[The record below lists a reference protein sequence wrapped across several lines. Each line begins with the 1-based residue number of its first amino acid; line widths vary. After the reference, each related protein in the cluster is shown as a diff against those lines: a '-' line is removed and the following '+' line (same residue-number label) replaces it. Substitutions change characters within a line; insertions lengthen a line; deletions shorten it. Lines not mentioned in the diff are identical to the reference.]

1 MEIYGAD
8 ISGIEGQVIRFTA
21 VKEVERRGVTLL
33 GLAQKVVR
41 EGFQRAAKAIETL
54 EGDWSKILSDQ
65 GYTIQLSPAETP
77 KTSSGL
83 DLPIAIMLL
92 QASILQNEE
101 SLASEIERLEKEVE
115 KIRDIEG
122 RERRK
127 TELLEEIDSLIGQRE
142 LILKYRKRLAENKS
156 RYLLIG
162 TLDITSGRILT
173 PEYGMFGMISC
184 AEPGFDVVI
193 PEESEVHGAL
203 ISKGRRDIK
212 VFIAADLQEVWNV
225 VLGVTQPR
233 RASYHIRQIKRKRL
247 THYVPDLKAIEGV
260 ALAKRAMVVALA
272 GGHNILLLGPPGQG
286 KSMLAKAATKLLPT
300 LSHTEMFAVNKVYS
314 AKGELKGNEVI
325 LDRPFQEVT
334 RVTGPAL
341 FGGGSK
347 PPLPGLV
354 SLAHSG
360 VLLFDE
366 INLLPLGLIQGLRNT
381 LNDRV
386 QKIQRLNTV
395 IEYPCNFIMI
405 AAMNPCQDGWYGH
418 LECPQ
423 CGQIFF
429 SPISECPRHP
439 QLKLRSKCACNNLQ
453 ISRFRE
459 KLTQPLMDRIDLK
472 VFLSP
477 YDKEQNVEYD
487 YATSTVKKQIQAA
500 RDIQEKRYKG
510 EEFGI
515 SNACVPDRSQFE
527 RCTSPLDSSVKDF
540 IEDTCRRLIDTKRKE
555 VKLLLVSRTVA
566 DLERAKNIRIR
577 DVKEAI
583 SLMGLEHPYFR
594 GTF

>member
-1 MEIYGAD
+1 
-8 ISGIEGQVIRFTA
+8 
-21 VKEVERRGVTLL
+21 
-33 GLAQKVVR
+33 
-41 EGFQRAAKAIETL
+41 
-54 EGDWSKILSDQ
+54 
-65 GYTIQLSPAETP
+65 
-77 KTSSGL
+77 
-83 DLPIAIMLL
+83 
-92 QASILQNEE
+92 
-101 SLASEIERLEKEVE
+101 
-115 KIRDIEG
+115 
-122 RERRK
+122 
-127 TELLEEIDSLIGQRE
+127 
-142 LILKYRKRLAENKS
+142 
-156 RYLLIG
+156 
-162 TLDITSGRILT
+162 
-173 PEYGMFGMISC
+173 
-184 AEPGFDVVI
+184 
-193 PEESEVHGAL
+193 
-203 ISKGRRDIK
+203 
-212 VFIAADLQEVWNV
+212 
-225 VLGVTQPR
+225 
-233 RASYHIRQIKRKRL
+233 
-247 THYVPDLKAIEGV
+247 
-260 ALAKRAMVVALA
+260 MVVALA

-594 GTF
+594 GSF

>member
-8 ISGIEGQVIRFTA
+8 ISGIEGQLIRFTA
-21 VKEVERRGVTLL
+21 VKELERRGVTLL

-54 EGDWSKILSDQ
+54 EGDWSKILDNQ
-65 GYTIQLSPAETP
+65 GYTIQLNPAETP

-92 QASILQNEE
+92 QASILQNIE
-101 SLASEIERLEKEVE
+101 SLTSEIERFEKEVE
-115 KIRDIEG
+115 KIGEKESRARLKG
-122 RERRK
+122 
-127 TELLEEIDSLIGQRE
+127 ELLEKIDSLITQRE

-162 TLDITSGRILT
+162 TLDITTGRILT
-173 PEYGMFGMISC
+173 PEYGMFGMISS
-184 AEPGFDVVI
+184 AKPGFDVVI
-193 PEESEVHGAL
+193 PEESVVHGAV
-203 ISKGRRDIK
+203 ISRARKDIR
-212 VFIAADLQEVWNV
+212 VSIAADLQEVWNMI
-225 VLGVTQPR
+225 LGLALPR
-233 RASYHIRQIKRKRL
+233 KASSHIKQIKRKRL
-247 THYVPDLKAIEGV
+247 THYVPDLKAIDGV

-286 KSMLAKAATKLLPT
+286 KSMLAQAATKLLPE
-300 LSHTEMFAVNKVYS
+300 LSHDEMFEVNKIYS
-314 AKGELKGNEVI
+314 AKGELKGNEVL

-334 RVTGPAL
+334 RVTEAAL
-341 FGGGSK
+341 FGGGTR

-354 SLAHSG
+354 SLAHTG

-366 INLLPLGLIQGLRNT
+366 INLLPHGLIQGLRNT

-386 QKIQRLNTV
+386 QKIQRLNTI

-405 AAMNPCQDGWYGH
+405 AAMNPCECGWYGH
-418 LECPQ
+418 LVCPQ
-423 CGQIFF
+423 CGRIFF
-429 SPISECPRHP
+429 SSIQECPEHP
-439 QLKLRSKCACNNLQ
+439 ELKLQRKCACTNLK
-453 ISRFRE
+453 ISRFRDT
-459 KLTQPLMDRIDLK
+459 LTQPLLDRIDLK

-477 YDKEQNVEYD
+477 YDKNQDVEYD
-487 YATSTVKKQIQAA
+487 YASSTVRRRIQAG
-500 RDIQEKRYKG
+500 REIQEKRYG
-510 EEFGI
+510 STEFGK

-527 RCTSPLDSSVKDF
+527 RYTPPLESNVRDF

-555 VKLLLVSRTVA
+555 VKLLLVSRTIA
-566 DLERAKNIRIR
+566 DLDGAIDIRIK

-594 GTF
+594 GSF

>member
-8 ISGIEGQVIRFTA
+8 ISGIEGQLIRFTA
-21 VKEVERRGVTLL
+21 VKEVERRNVTLL

-54 EGDWSKILSDQ
+54 EGEWSSILSNQ

-92 QASILQNEE
+92 QASILQNLE

-115 KIRDIEG
+115 KTSEREG
-122 RERRK
+122 REKLKRK
-127 TELLEEIDSLIGQRE
+127 LLEEIDSLIRQRE
-142 LILKYRKRLAENKS
+142 LILKYRKRLTGNKS

-162 TLDITSGRILT
+162 TLDITTGRVLT

-184 AEPGFDVVI
+184 AKPGFDVVI

-203 ISKGRRDIK
+203 ISKGRKDIR
-212 VFIAADLQEVWNV
+212 VIMAADLQEVWNL
-225 VLGVTQPR
+225 VLGVTPPR
-233 RASYHIRQIKRKRL
+233 KASYHIKQIKRKRL
-247 THYVPDLKAIEGV
+247 THYVPDLRAIDGV

-286 KSMLAKAATKLLPT
+286 KSMLAQAATKLLPT
-300 LSHTEMFAVNKVYS
+300 LSHAEMFGVNKIYS

-334 RVTGPAL
+334 RVTEAAL
-341 FGGGSK
+341 FGGGSR

-354 SLAHSG
+354 SLAHTG

-366 INLLPLGLIQGLRNT
+366 INLLPINLIQGLRNT
-381 LNDRV
+381 LNDRI
-386 QKIQRLNTV
+386 QKIQRLNTI

-405 AAMNPCQDGWYGH
+405 AAMNPCECGWYGH
-418 LECPQ
+418 FICPQ
-423 CGQIFF
+423 CGRIFF
-429 SPISECPRHP
+429 SSFVECPEHP
-439 QLKLRSKCACNNLQ
+439 ELKLQNKCICTSSK

-477 YDKEQNVEYD
+477 YDKGQDFEYD
-487 YATSTVKKQIQAA
+487 YSSMRVRKQIQAA

-527 RCTSPLDSSVKDF
+527 RCTSPLDPNARVF
-540 IEDTCRRLIDTKRKE
+540 IEDTCRQLVETKRKE
-555 VKLLLVSRTVA
+555 VKLLLVSRTIA
-566 DLERAKNIRIR
+566 DLEGAKNIRIK

-583 SLMGLEHPYFR
+583 NLMGLEHPYFR

>member
-8 ISGIEGQVIRFTA
+8 ISGIEGQLIRFTA

-54 EGDWSKILSDQ
+54 EGDWSKILSSQ

-92 QASILQNEE
+92 QASILQNIE
-101 SLASEIERLEKEVE
+101 SLTSEIERLENEVE
-115 KIRDIEG
+115 KIGEREG
-122 RERRK
+122 RERLK
-127 TELLEEIDSLIGQRE
+127 TELLETIESFIRQRE
-142 LILKYRKRLAENKS
+142 LILKYRKRLVENKS

-162 TLDITSGRILT
+162 TLDITTGRILT

-184 AEPGFDVVI
+184 ARLGFDVVI

-203 ISKGRRDIK
+203 ISKGRKDIK

-225 VLGVTQPR
+225 VLGITQSR
-233 RASYHIRQIKRKRL
+233 RASYHVNHIKRKRL

-300 LSHTEMFAVNKVYS
+300 LSHAEMFEVNKIYS

-334 RVTGPAL
+334 RATGAAL

-354 SLAHSG
+354 SLAHTG

-366 INLLPLGLIQGLRNT
+366 INLLPHSLIQGLRNT
-381 LNDRV
+381 LNDRI

-405 AAMNPCQDGWYGH
+405 AAMNPCEDGWYGH

-423 CGQIFF
+423 CGRIFF
-429 SPISECPRHP
+429 SSIQECPEHS
-439 QLKLRSKCACNNLQ
+439 KETLRSKCTCNN
-453 ISRFRE
+453 
-459 KLTQPLMDRIDLK
+459 
-472 VFLSP
+472 
-477 YDKEQNVEYD
+477 
-487 YATSTVKKQIQAA
+487 
-500 RDIQEKRYKG
+500 
-510 EEFGI
+510 
-515 SNACVPDRSQFE
+515 
-527 RCTSPLDSSVKDF
+527 
-540 IEDTCRRLIDTKRKE
+540 
-555 VKLLLVSRTVA
+555 
-566 DLERAKNIRIR
+566 
-577 DVKEAI
+577 
-583 SLMGLEHPYFR
+583 
-594 GTF
+594 

>member
-8 ISGIEGQVIRFTA
+8 INGIEGRLIRFTA
-21 VKEVERRGVTLL
+21 VKELERRNVTLL
-33 GLAQKVVR
+33 GLAQRVVR

-54 EGDWSKILSDQ
+54 DGDWNKILSNQ

-115 KIRDIEG
+115 KIREMEG

-127 TELLEEIDSLIGQRE
+127 TELLEEIDSLIRQRE
-142 LILKYRKRLAENKS
+142 LILKYRKCLAENKS

-162 TLDITSGRILT
+162 TLDITTGRILT

-184 AEPGFDVVI
+184 AKPGFDVVI

-203 ISKGRRDIK
+203 IAKGRRDIR
-212 VFIAADLQEVWNV
+212 VFIAADLQEVWNI
-225 VLGVTQPR
+225 VLGITQLR
-233 RASYHIRQIKRKRL
+233 RASYHIKQIKRKRL
-247 THYVPDLKAIEGV
+247 THYVPDLKAIDGV

-286 KSMLAKAATKLLPT
+286 KSMLAQAATKLLPD
-300 LSHTEMFAVNKVYS
+300 LSHAEMFEVNKIYS
-314 AKGELKGNEVI
+314 AKGELQGNEVI

-341 FGGGSK
+341 FGGGSR

-354 SLAHSG
+354 SLAHTG

-366 INLLPLGLIQGLRNT
+366 INLLPHNLIQGLRNT
-381 LNDRV
+381 LNDRI
-386 QKIQRLNTV
+386 QKIQRLNT
-395 IEYPCNFIMI
+395 IIAYPCNFIMI
-405 AAMNPCQDGWYGH
+405 AAMNPCECGWYGH

-423 CGQIFF
+423 CGRILF
-429 SPISECPRHP
+429 SSTKECPEHP
-439 QLKLRSKCACNNLQ
+439 KEKLQRKCTCTNLK
-453 ISRFRE
+453 ISRFRDT
-459 KLTQPLMDRIDLK
+459 LTQPLLDRIDLK

-477 YDKEQNVEYD
+477 YDKGQDIDYD
-487 YATSTVKKQIQAA
+487 YASSTVKRQIQAA
-500 RDIQEKRYKG
+500 RDIQQKRYQA
-510 EEFGI
+510 EQFGR

-527 RCTSPLDSSVKDF
+527 RCTSPLDSNVKTF

-555 VKLLLVSRTVA
+555 VKLLLVSRTIA
-566 DLERAKNIRIR
+566 DLEGARDIRIK

-594 GTF
+594 GIF

>member
-8 ISGIEGQVIRFTA
+8 IRGIEGQLIRFTA
-21 VKEVERRGVTLL
+21 VKEVERRNVTLL
-33 GLAQKVVR
+33 GLAQRVVR

-54 EGDWSKILSDQ
+54 EGEWSSILSNQ

-92 QASILQNEE
+92 QASILQNLE

-115 KIRDIEG
+115 KIGEREG
-122 RERRK
+122 RERLK
-127 TELLEEIDSLIGQRE
+127 TQLLEEIDSLIRQRE
-142 LILKYRKRLAENKS
+142 LILKYRKRLTGNKS

-162 TLDITSGRILT
+162 TLDITTGGILT

-184 AEPGFDVVI
+184 AKPGFDVVI

-203 ISKGRRDIK
+203 ISKARGDIR
-212 VFIAADLQEVWNV
+212 VIIAADLQEVWNV
-225 VLGVTQPR
+225 ILGLTPPR
-233 RASYHIRQIKRKRL
+233 KASYHISQIKEKRL
-247 THYVPDLKAIEGV
+247 THYVPDLKAIHGV

-286 KSMLAKAATKLLPT
+286 KSMLAQAATKLLPT
-300 LSHTEMFAVNKVYS
+300 LSHAEMFEVNKIYS
-314 AKGELKGNEVI
+314 AKGELQGNEVM
-325 LDRPFQEVT
+325 LNRPFQEVT
-334 RVTGPAL
+334 RVTGAAL
-341 FGGGSK
+341 FGGGSR

-354 SLAHSG
+354 SLAHTG

-366 INLLPLGLIQGLRNT
+366 INLLPINLIQGLRNT
-381 LNDRV
+381 MNDRI
-386 QKIQRLNTV
+386 QKIQRLNTI

-405 AAMNPCQDGWYGH
+405 AAMNPCEDGWYGH
-418 LECPQ
+418 LICPQ
-423 CGQIFF
+423 CGRIFF
-429 SPISECPRHP
+429 SSISECPEHP
-439 QLKLRSKCACNNLQ
+439 DLKLQSKCTCTNSK

-477 YDKEQNVEYD
+477 YDKGQDFEYD
-487 YATSTVKKQIQAA
+487 YASSTVRKQIQAA
-500 RDIQEKRYKG
+500 RDIQEERYKG
-510 EEFGI
+510 EEFGV

-527 RCTSPLDSSVKDF
+527 RCTPPLDSNVKAF

-555 VKLLLVSRTVA
+555 VKLLLVSRTIS
-566 DLERAKNIRIR
+566 DLDGAKNIRIK

>member
-8 ISGIEGQVIRFTA
+8 ISGIDGQLIRFTA
-21 VKEVERRGVTLL
+21 VKEVERRNITLL

-54 EGDWSKILSDQ
+54 EGDWSGILSNQ

-92 QASILQNEE
+92 QASILQNIE

-115 KIRDIEG
+115 KIGEGEG
-122 RERRK
+122 RERVK
-127 TELLEEIDSLIGQRE
+127 TKLLEEIESLVRQRE
-142 LILKYRKRLAENKS
+142 LILRYRKRLTENKS
-156 RYLLIG
+156 KYLLIG
-162 TLDITSGRILT
+162 TLDITTGRMLT

-184 AEPGFDVVI
+184 AEPGFDVLI

-203 ISKGRRDIK
+203 ISRARRDIRVIK
-212 VFIAADLQEVWNV
+212 AADLQEVWNV
-225 VLGVTQPR
+225 ILGVTTPR
-233 RASYHIRQIKRKRL
+233 KASYHIKQIKRKHL
-247 THYVPDLKAIEGV
+247 THYVPDFKAIDGV

-286 KSMLAKAATKLLPT
+286 KSMLARASTKLLPE
-300 LSHTEMFAVNKVYS
+300 LSHGEMFEVNKIYS

-334 RVTGPAL
+334 RVTEAAL
-341 FGGGSK
+341 FGGGTR

-354 SLAHSG
+354 SLAHTG

-381 LNDRV
+381 LNDRI
-386 QKIQRLNTV
+386 QKIQRLNTI

-405 AAMNPCQDGWYGH
+405 AAMNPCEDGWYGH

-423 CGQIFF
+423 CGKIFF
-429 SPISECPRHP
+429 SPISGCPEHP
-439 QLKLRSKCACNNLQ
+439 QSELRSKCTCKNLQ

-477 YDKEQNVEYD
+477 YDKSQDVQYD
-487 YATSTVKKQIQAA
+487 HPSSAVRKQIQAA

-510 EEFGI
+510 EQFGI

-527 RCTSPLDSSVKDF
+527 RCTAPLDSNVRVF

-555 VKLLLVSRTVA
+555 VKLLLVSRTIA
-566 DLERAKNIRIR
+566 DLEGTRNIRIR

-594 GTF
+594 GSF